1 MDLITL
7 FISTAFA
14 QEAVAQQNEGAPGWM
29 SLVPFALMF
38 LVFYFLILKPQAKKA
53 KESQEFVSSLK
64 KGDEVLTAGGI
75 FGTIVGVTEK
85 FVDLKIAEN
94 TRIKI
99 LKSHVSSSVKDEKKS
114 KPAQEKNTK

>member
-1 MDLITL
+1 MNLITL
-7 FISTAFA
+7 FISNAFA
-14 QEAVAQQNEGAPGWM
+14 QEAVAQQNQGAPGWM
-29 SLVPFALMF
+29 SVVPFALMF

-53 KESQEFVSSLK
+53 KESQDFVTSLK

-99 LKSHVSSSVKDEKKS
+99 LKSHVSSSAKEKVEKKS
-114 KPAQEKNTK
+114 